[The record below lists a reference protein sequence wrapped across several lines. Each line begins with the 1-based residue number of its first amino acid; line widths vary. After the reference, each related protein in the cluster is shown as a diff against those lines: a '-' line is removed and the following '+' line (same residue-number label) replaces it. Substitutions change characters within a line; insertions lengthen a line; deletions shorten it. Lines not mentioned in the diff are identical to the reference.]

1 MHYTCPVCN
10 TENKHDLTFPIEEYV
25 CTSCSNIINVETNN
39 AKSIIKKPIENV
51 VLNIGQK
58 GIIDLIEY
66 TVVAIVV
73 RKYGTNIYWREY
85 YLKDYKNN
93 DAFLSESDGHW
104 VFLHSIHADDVNK
117 KESSKTMTVH
127 SRNYRWYETTPCNIH
142 AASGFFEEKLNFNLT
157 TYKEYVNGTNMIS
170 QEQYGNKIQ
179 YFAGKHISK
188 HFIKKTFKLSH
199 MPNYSGIGIVQP
211 YYIDIKQLINVL
223 GIAAILICLL
233 QLYVYSSRTNA
244 SVFQDTIK
252 FRDVKNKEM
261 VSKSFTLSGGSA
273 PLKIN
278 AHSEVDNSWANLQLS
293 LVNENTNE
301 AVYASKDI
309 EEYSGYEDG
318 EVWREGK
325 TTEEFNICGV
335 SPGKYHF
342 VVSAESQQSTGAI
355 FTSGSDTGLTIT
367 KEGSGIVNVL
377 DNSTKQTVSFG
388 DAKTLEKDSS
398 DMGKLVKQVF
408 PNKNLDSLLTI
419 NPVVQS
425 SPANTADESSIDV
438 NATWF
443 PVSFWNFGII
453 LSIMVVFFIV
463 CYWGRHLFN
472 VSKWNNSSNSPY
484 PKS

>member
-1 MHYTCPVCN
+1 MHYICPICK
-10 TENKHDLTFPIEEYV
+10 TENKLETSFSIEEYI
-25 CTSCSNIINVETNN
+25 CISCSNLIDVDKNFSRQIV
-39 AKSIIKKPIENV
+39 KKPIENV
-51 VLNIGQK
+51 VLEIGQK
-58 GIIDLIEY
+58 GIIDYIEY

-73 RKYGTNIYWREY
+73 RKYGSATYWREY

-104 VFLHSIHADDVNK
+104 VFLHPIHAEDVKK
-117 KESSKTMTVH
+117 KERSKVVQLHT
-127 SRNYRWYETTPCNIH
+127 RNYRLYETTQCTIH
-142 AASGFFEEKLNFNLT
+142 AAKGFFEDKLNFNIAS
-157 TYKEYVNGTNMIS
+157 YKEYVNGTNMVS
-170 QEQYGNKIQ
+170 EEQSGGYTQ
-179 YFAGKHISK
+179 YFVGKHISK

-223 GIAAILICLL
+223 GIAALLICLL
-233 QLYVYSSRTNA
+233 QLYVYSSRTNT

-293 LVNENTNE
+293 LVNEDTNE
-301 AVYASKDI
+301 AVFASKDI

-318 EVWREGK
+318 EAWREGK

-335 SPGKYHF
+335 SSGKYHL
-342 VVSAESQQSTGAI
+342 VLSAESQQSTGTI
-355 FTSGSDTGLTIT
+355 FTSGSDTGLTIN
-367 KEGSGIVNVL
+367 KEASGIVNVL

-388 DAKTLEKDSS
+388 DVKTLEKDSS
-398 DMGKLVKQVF
+398 DMGKLVRQVF
-408 PNKNLDSLLTI
+408 LNKNLDSLLSI

-425 SPANTADESSIDV
+425 SPANVVDGSSIDI

-453 LSIMVVFFIV
+453 LLLMVIFFII

>member
-10 TENKHDLTFPIEEYV
+10 TENTRDFMYSIEEYV
-25 CTSCSNIINVETNN
+25 CKSCSYLIDVE
-39 AKSIIKKPIENV
+39 KSFSKKLVKKPIENV
-51 VLNIGQK
+51 VLEIGQK
-58 GIIDLIEY
+58 GILDNTEY
-66 TVVAIVV
+66 TVDAIVV
-73 RKYGTNIYWREY
+73 RKYGIEIYWREY
-85 YLKDYKNN
+85 YLKDKKGD

-104 VFLHSIHADDVNK
+104 VLLYPVHTEDVK
-117 KESSKTMTVH
+117 KKSSKIAQLHT
-127 SRNYRWYETTPCNIH
+127 RNYRWYETTECSIH
-142 AASGFFEEKLNFNLT
+142 AAAGFFEEKLNFNLA

-170 QEQYGNKIQ
+170 QEQSGSKNQ

-188 HFIKKTFKLSH
+188 HFIKKSFKLSH
-199 MPNYSGIGIVQP
+199 MPNYTGVGIVQP
-211 YYIDIKQLINVL
+211 YYIDIKQAINIL
-223 GIAAILICLL
+223 GIAGLFICLL
-233 QLYVYSSRTNA
+233 QLYVYTSRTNA

-252 FRDVKNKEM
+252 FEDVKNKEM

-273 PLKIN
+273 PLKII
-278 AHSEVDNSWANLQLS
+278 AHSEVNNSWANLQLS

-335 SPGKYHF
+335 SPGKYHL
-342 VVSAESQQSTGAI
+342 VLSAESQQSTGTI
-355 FTSGSDTGLTIT
+355 LTSASDTGLTIT

-377 DNSTKQTVSFG
+377 DNSTKQSVSFG
-388 DAKTLEKDSS
+388 DVRTLENDSS

-419 NPVVQS
+419 NPVIQS
-425 SPANTADESSIDV
+425 SPANVVDESSIDV
-438 NATWF
+438 SATWF

-453 LSIMVVFFIV
+453 LITMLAFFII
-463 CYWGRHLFN
+463 CYWGRNVFN
-472 VSKWNNSSNSPY
+472 VSKWSNSSNSPY
-484 PKS
+484 SKS